1 MKKIVVVSILILI
14 LTNISNGSSPTLIK
28 FVLIGEA
35 PYQKN
40 ILISENP
47 NLIENNFMVCP
58 QTMNQAVFL
67 DSVYKKIES
76 YPAHLLPIIM
86 STYGNFSA
94 INNVVKDSVR
104 FPKRNI
110 LNIIISYVGEGI
122 EHPNRYNTNE
132 KIDSCLI
139 LVGGGN
145 DTCDWTRG
153 NKLKFITPVKI
164 QYIDGSGN
172 NIHKYVIDS
181 IYSQSYPNKV
191 YSSTLSSQAVW
202 GTPVW
207 IKIKN
212 TEGDTIIKR
221 FTIGMDHG
229 GGTYVTTAPINL
241 PGVFL
246 SGTATVN
253 WRSGAVVY
261 IGSKLKK
268 IMDGRH
274 CPFLEAVA
282 CAEATASNNGQWI
295 VWNGYGQIN
304 VPLAIAY
311 IP

>member
-14 LTNISNGSSPTLIK
+14 LTNISNGASPTLIK

-47 NLIENNFMVCP
+47 NLMENNFMVCP

-94 INNVVKDSVR
+94 INNVVKDSIR

-110 LNIIISYVGEGI
+110 LNIIISYVGGGI
-122 EHPNRYNTNE
+122 EYPNGYDTNE

-139 LVGGGN
+139 LVGGGAN
-145 DTCDWTRG
+145 DTSDWTWG

-164 QYIDGSGN
+164 QYIDGGN
-172 NIHKYVIDS
+172 NIHKYDIDS
-181 IYSQSYPNKV
+181 IYNQSYPNRI

-295 VWNGYGQIN
+295 EWNGYGQIN